1 MSNKKNGSD
10 FEKELC
16 EMFAKEGMWARL
28 EYPAEDGSQP
38 FDVKA
43 IYRDEIYVFECK
55 DCKNGYFDLNRIENN
70 QETALRFL
78 SENMLDP
85 KILFA
90 FKFDNDFLFVE
101 FLDVLWEKE
110 WGKKTRIKKED
121 LLKNSMDFEEL
132 IEWIKKNGKW

>member
-70 QETALRFL
+70 QETALKFL

-101 FLDVLWEKE
+101 FSDVLWEKE

>member
-16 EMFAKEGMWARL
+16 RRLAENGIWARL

-132 IEWIKKNGKW
+132 IKWIRRMGKW